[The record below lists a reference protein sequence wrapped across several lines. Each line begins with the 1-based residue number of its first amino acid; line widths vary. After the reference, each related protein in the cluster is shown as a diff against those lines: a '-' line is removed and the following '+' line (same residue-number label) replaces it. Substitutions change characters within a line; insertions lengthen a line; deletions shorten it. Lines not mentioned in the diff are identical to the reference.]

1 MAPTFGWHH
10 PGPPPTF
17 EGHPALP
24 QPHLEDLPRKLSSG
38 HGGAT
43 QVQDEVPGH
52 VGGAGWQDCTSFHGR
67 CPTGSLPDLC
77 FSRDLLQFEKE
88 RGKEKPWHF
97 FACNTP
103 ESLPRTSQLSSF
115 AFQCPF
121 ERLVCYPLCRCG
133 HWGLEETSTCSGPSD
148 MDALW
153 THSLFF
159 LPPNTFRGS
168 QSLVSSRTIQTAC

>member
-52 VGGAGWQDCTSFHGR
+52 VGGAG
-67 CPTGSLPDLC
+67 
-77 FSRDLLQFEKE
+77 
-88 RGKEKPWHF
+88 
-97 FACNTP
+97 
-103 ESLPRTSQLSSF
+103 
-115 AFQCPF
+115 
-121 ERLVCYPLCRCG
+121 
-133 HWGLEETSTCSGPSD
+133 
-148 MDALW
+148 
-153 THSLFF
+153 
-159 LPPNTFRGS
+159 
-168 QSLVSSRTIQTAC
+168 